1 MSFDGQVVLVT
12 GASRGIG
19 RATAVAFARAGATVA
34 VNYRADR
41 AGAESTR
48 AEIVSDGGKA
58 VLWQADLGNTTALE
72 EMVRGIEAETG
83 PIAVLVNNAAAFNND
98 PFLDVSLDEFDRLWA
113 TNGRGL
119 FYLSQLAARHMANR
133 KRGSIIH
140 VSSIL
145 AQQAMPG
152 RAAYIACKGAVES
165 MTRAMSVDLAPYQIR
180 VNAVAPGLVETKALI
195 SAIDDPQL
203 EQELQSGIPWK
214 RFGEPREVAETILFL
229 ASPAASYITGA
240 LVPVDGGLSILEAGT

>member
-1 MSFDGQVVLVT
+1 MSFEGQVVLVT

-19 RATAVAFARAGATVA
+19 RATAVAFAQAGATVA
-34 VNYRADR
+34 VNYRVDQ

-48 AEIVSDGGKA
+48 AEIVRNGGKA
-58 VLWQADLGNTTALE
+58 VPWRADLGNTTALE
-72 EMVRGIEAETG
+72 EMVNGIEAETG

-119 FYLSQLAARHMANR
+119 FYLSQLVASHMTKR
-133 KRGSIIH
+133 KSGSIIH

-145 AQQAMPG
+145 ARQAMPG
-152 RAAYIACKGAVES
+152 RAAYIASKGAVES
-165 MTRAMSVDLAPYQIR
+165 LTRAMALDLAPYHIR
-180 VNAVAPGLVETKALI
+180 VNVVAPGLVKTKALV
-195 SAIDDPQL
+195 SAINNPHL
-203 EQELQSGIPWK
+203 EEELQSAIPWN
-214 RFGEPREVAETILFL
+214 RFGEPRELAETILFL

-240 LVPVDGGLSILEAGT
+240 VIPVDGGLSILEAGT